1 MRPYRCYFLNLRSQ
15 IDGVE
20 FVEAETD
27 AEALE
32 RAEAV
37 FRAKGA
43 HFSGYEVWDCGRR
56 VALNTRSE
64 VGKRR

>member
-1 MRPYRCYFLNLRSQ
+1 MRPYRCYFLNPQSRICD
-15 IDGVE
+15 IDVI
-20 FVEAETD
+20 EAETD

-43 HFSGYEVWDCGRR
+43 RFSGYEVWDRGRHLHHP
-56 VALNTRSE
+56 AL
-64 VGKRR
+64 